1 MQARNKI
8 IKNQKNSCLAEKSC
22 QNTLVMGLDQY
33 AHRQDS
39 NGEDVELAN
48 WRKHNALQGWME
60 KLWTLKTGKPAND
73 LNCEVMQLTAEDLE
87 NLKSVVENGD
97 LPETMGFF
105 FGPDSSQDETRKEK
119 DLNFIKDALEAI
131 DDGDKVFYS
140 CWW

>member
-1 MQARNKI
+1 
-8 IKNQKNSCLAEKSC
+8 
-22 QNTLVMGLDQY
+22 MGLDQY
-33 AHRQDS
+33 AQSRDS
-39 NGEDVELAN
+39 NGKDREIAT

-97 LPETMGFF
+97 LPVTQGFF
-105 FGPDSSQDETRKEK
+105 FGADSSQDETRKEK
-119 DLNFIKDALEAI
+119 DLRFVDDALKAI
-131 DDGDKVFYS
+131 DDGEKVFYS

>member
-1 MQARNKI
+1 
-8 IKNQKNSCLAEKSC
+8 
-22 QNTLVMGLDQY
+22 MGLDQY

-60 KLWTLKTGKPAND
+60 KLWTLKTGKPANE

-87 NLKSVVENGD
+87 SLWAVVEAGD
-97 LPETMGFF
+97 LPVTQGFF
-105 FGPDSSQDETRKEK
+105 FGADSSQDETRKEK
-119 DLNFIKDALEAI
+119 DLRFVDDALKAI
-131 DDGDKVFYS
+131 DDGEKVFYS

>member
-1 MQARNKI
+1 
-8 IKNQKNSCLAEKSC
+8 
-22 QNTLVMGLDQY
+22 MGLDQY

-39 NGEDVELAN
+39 NGEDVELAS

-73 LNCEVMQLTAEDLE
+73 LNCEVMELTTEDLK

-97 LPETMGFF
+97 LPVTMGFF
-105 FGPDSSQDETRKEK
+105 FGDDTSK
-119 DLNFIKDALEAI
+119 DLSRLGKDLDFVDDALKAI
-131 DDGDKVFYS
+131 DEGDKVFYS

>member
-1 MQARNKI
+1 
-8 IKNQKNSCLAEKSC
+8 
-22 QNTLVMGLDQY
+22 MGLDQY

-39 NGEDVELAN
+39 NGEDCEITY

-60 KLWTLKTGKPAND
+60 NLWTLKTGKPAD
-73 LNCEVMQLTAEDLE
+73 ELNCQELELTAEDLE
-87 NLKSVVENGD
+87 NLKSVVVNGD